1 MGSILIAMML
11 VSNSLTI
18 SPIGF
23 SGHAAMKPATIVAKN
38 KIGKDGAFAYN
49 PMLSV
54 LYRVS
59 RWQFSG
65 AYMRDC
71 FDKNAGYLMTGPYWR
86 VGKYFTLGASVGAF
100 VRDEVKPYQVKHFD
114 RSGNYNPR
122 SANRENLPL
131 GKMVAGVEVA
141 PMALVTAS
149 AELPVT
155 KKLGVEF
162 NFATNVALSHLQVGF
177 VWHFGGR
184 K

>member
-1 MGSILIAMML
+1 MSSIFIAMML

-23 SGHAAMKPATIVAKN
+23 SGHSAMKPPAHIAKN
-38 KIGKDGAFAYN
+38 KIGSDGTFAYN
-49 PMLSV
+49 PMLS
-54 LYRVS
+54 LQYRTH

-71 FDKNAGYLMTGPYWR
+71 FNKNAGYLMVGPHIR
-86 VGKYFTLGASVGAF
+86 LAQYFTLGASSGLY
-100 VRDEVKPYQVKHFD
+100 VRDDIGSYQV
-114 RSGNYNPR
+114 RSF
-122 SANRENLPL
+122 NRTEKVESKRRAKLPL

-141 PMALVTAS
+141 PMAIVTAS
-149 AELPVT
+149 AEIPVT